1 MVVTCYSSTRLLSSR
16 VLFVCWQCLSW
27 WRYASY
33 SLSAD
38 NVNPDGGMLRTVC
51 LLTVSILMAVCF
63 VQSVSWQ
70 CLPWWRYASYSLSA
84 DSVYPDG
91 GTLGTVCLLTMSTL
105 MAVCFLQVSR
115 SFVECAAPSGSF
127 WGLNVLSPLI
137 STGLKDRCQ
146 VQRLRHQHETWVG
159 LLALWTR
166 KVLCGSF
173 LCAIYKFSFI
183 HSFSHFT

>member
-1 MVVTCYSSTRLLSSR
+1 MLRTVCQLTMSTLMAVCFVQS
-16 VLFVCWQCLSW
+16 VCWQCLSW

-38 NVNPDGGMLRTVC
+38 NVYPDGGMLRTVC
-51 LLTVSILMAVCF
+51 LLTVSTLMAVRLVQF
-63 VQSVSWQ
+63 VCLQ
-70 CLPWWRYASYSLSA
+70 CLPWWRFASYKCREASW
-84 DSVYPDG
+84 SVPPR
-91 GTLGTVCLLTMSTL
+91 
-105 MAVCFLQVSR
+105 Q
-115 SFVECAAPSGSF
+115 
-127 WGLNVLSPLI
+127 VLSGGWL
-137 STGLKDRCQ
+137 SSGDQLTSWRHTKRLLVRRSHTDLKARWLALGLKDRCQ